1 MRVASRRV
9 ATRIRTLRTLR
20 TERDLTQIVLA
31 KTAGISREYLG
42 RLEAARQNPTLGVL
56 DRIANALKVPL
67 TALVK

>member
-1 MRVASRRV
+1 MRIASRRV
-9 ATRIRTLRTLR
+9 ATRIRALRV
-20 TERDLTQIVLA
+20 ERDLTQAGLA
-31 KTAGISREYLG
+31 TTAGISREYLT